1 MIGYHIEG
9 QHRKLAPTPAKE
21 DKKEEISK
29 KIGKKID
36 AKSPKFIESETREEF
51 KRKKKEF
58 QS

>member
-21 DKKEEISK
+21 DKKESSK
-29 KIGKKID
+29 KKGKKID
-36 AKSPKFIESETREEF
+36 AKPPKFMESETKEEF